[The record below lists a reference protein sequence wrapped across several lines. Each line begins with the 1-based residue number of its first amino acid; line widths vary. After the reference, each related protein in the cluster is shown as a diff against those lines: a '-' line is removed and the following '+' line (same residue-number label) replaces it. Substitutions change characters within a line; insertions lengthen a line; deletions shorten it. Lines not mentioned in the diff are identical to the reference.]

1 MNKLVVL
8 ILLMTL
14 IQVLSNIC
22 LKLNSKLGGVNHVLA
37 PNSRPSL
44 LKVPVMILGADV
56 THPAPSQ
63 KVNLRSSW
71 GRVGPS

>member
-1 MNKLVVL
+1 M
-8 ILLMTL
+8 
-14 IQVLSNIC
+14 
-22 LKLNSKLGGVNHVLA
+22 KLNSKLGGVNHVLA

-63 KVNLRSSW
+63 KVNLKSSW
-71 GRVGPS
+71 GRVGPSFEPICGGSVVIRLGEEP